1 MNKPG
6 DYYYFP
12 GMHLRDLIFMAGNLK
27 QDAYMAS
34 AEIGR
39 YTIKKEGLQFDRIQA
54 NLNNLLVNGSE
65 ADNPALQAKDRVS
78 IQGLPNWEFKNYI
91 EIGGEVKYPGQYTF
105 EPNERLSSVLSRAG
119 GYTDKSFLP
128 GAIFTRRSVKEIQQ
142 KSLAEQVNQLEKAI
156 LQESISPTS
165 ATTQDMQNFQEAVA
179 SRKALLDNL
188 RRTKA
193 SGRMIIKLA
202 SLSELKEGRYDFI
215 LEPQDTLKI
224 PPIPSTVT
232 VMGEVY
238 NQTSMIYVP
247 GKTVKYYLD
256 QTGGLTMNADADSIF
271 VIRTDGSVVSRR
283 QNRGFLLRNFY
294 QTEIERGDTILVPK
308 DIARFSWLNTTKD
321 LTEILFKIASTTG
334 ITITAFK

>member
-1 MNKPG
+1 
-6 DYYYFP
+6 
-12 GMHLRDLIFMAGNLK
+12 
-27 QDAYMAS
+27 
-34 AEIGR
+34 
-39 YTIKKEGLQFDRIQA
+39 
-54 NLNNLLVNGSE
+54 
-65 ADNPALQAKDRVS
+65 
-78 IQGLPNWEFKNYI
+78 
-91 EIGGEVKYPGQYTF
+91 
-105 EPNERLSSVLSRAG
+105 
-119 GYTDKSFLP
+119 
-128 GAIFTRRSVKEIQQ
+128 
-142 KSLAEQVNQLEKAI
+142 LAEQVNQLEKAI